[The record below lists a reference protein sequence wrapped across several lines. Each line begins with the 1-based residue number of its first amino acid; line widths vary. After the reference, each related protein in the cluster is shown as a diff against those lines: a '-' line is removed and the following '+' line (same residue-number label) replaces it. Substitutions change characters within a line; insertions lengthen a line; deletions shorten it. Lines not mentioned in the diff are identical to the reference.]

1 MRPGGAILGASGCSV
16 ITRSGETA
24 MYQFVVRRVLLS
36 IPTLLIVS
44 FLVFSMIRL
53 NPDSVVAARLGEGYT
68 PEQAE
73 LIKDE
78 YGLNNP
84 LATEYLK
91 WLGRVVSG
99 DWGESAYTSKSVLGV
114 MGPKIAT
121 TFELAFLAVI
131 MAVLIGVPIGV
142 YSAMRQDRWPDYL
155 LRSFAIFGLSV
166 PGFLIA
172 TIVLAL
178 LAKNFQWI
186 PPIQYHSLADDPIK
200 NLQQMWMPAFIVSL
214 ASSAQ
219 LMRFSRTMMLDVLRQ
234 DYIRT
239 AWSKG
244 LRERAIVTQHA
255 LRNAMLPVITV
266 LGLTMAALIGGTV
279 IFESIFSIPGLGRH
293 LILAVAQKD
302 FAVVQGVTLF
312 FAIAV
317 ITVNLLVDVSYTV
330 LDPRART

>member
-1 MRPGGAILGASGCSV
+1 
-16 ITRSGETA
+16 
-24 MYQFVVRRVLLS
+24 MYQFILRRLVLS

-44 FLVFSMIRL
+44 FLIFGMIRL

-84 LATEYLK
+84 VASEYVK
-91 WLGRVVSG
+91 WLGRVVRG
-99 DWGESAYTSKSVLGV
+99 DWGESAYTSQSVLGE
-114 MGPKIAT
+114 MGPKIVV
-121 TFELAFLAVI
+121 TFELAFLAIVFAVI
-131 MAVLIGVPIGV
+131 IGVPIGV
-142 YSAMRQDRWPDYL
+142 YSAMRQDRWPDYV
-155 LRSFAIFGLSV
+155 LRSLAIFWLSV

-172 TIVLAL
+172 TLVLAV
-178 LAKNFQWI
+178 LAKNWGWI
-186 PPIQYHSLADDPIK
+186 PPIRYRSLADDPVA
-200 NLQQMWMPAFIVSL
+200 NLQQLWMPALIVSL
-214 ASSAQ
+214 ATSAQ
-219 LMRFSRTMMLDVLRQ
+219 VMRFARTMMLDVLRQ

-244 LRERAIVTQHA
+244 LRERAIITQHA

-266 LGLTMAALIGGTV
+266 IGLTMAALIGGTV
-279 IFESIFSIPGLGRH
+279 IFEQLFVIPGLGRH

-302 FAVVQGVTLF
+302 FAVVQGVALF
-312 FAIAV
+312 FSIAV
-317 ITVNLLVDVSYTV
+317 VTVNLLVDVSYTI